1 VAIVLILA
9 LGSLSLA
16 AVDRDDVASGPRASP
31 AGIAAAL
38 AAGSVFALAIGLAA
52 VGRLEP
58 AIWTA
63 AAFVL
68 WDIGEYADGIRTE
81 LGRDAATM
89 RAELVHVGGTVL
101 SGGVVAGGTV
111 TSLGGA

>member
-1 VAIVLILA
+1 
-9 LGSLSLA
+9 
-16 AVDRDDVASGPRASP
+16 VDRDDVASGPRASP

-58 AIWTA
+58 AIWTAA

-111 TSLGGA
+111 APLGGA